1 MRAPLPAV
9 ALLALL
15 AVSATSSLGAPPGPP
30 VTRAFA
36 WDVTAVACG
45 GAPDG
50 LCLAYDGRIPG
61 PTLDVNLGDTV
72 VITLR
77 NRIAETLPEGAPS
90 HLASTPV
97 SFHVHGTSI
106 SADNDGVLAHE
117 GTRMV
122 ESVAHPNG
130 SFTYTFRAAF
140 KGTWHYHDHVLG
152 HDGAEGTA
160 RGLFGALVVR
170 SGAEPR
176 PTSTLDL
183 HVHDAGVNVGHGV
196 APLAPLAAGD
206 TAEFLLVGLGNRLWT
221 VTIADPAGV
230 ELARRVIGPGM
241 SESVIVP
248 ALEAGAYAWR
258 AQWGPFVHQG
268 EVVVT

>member
-1 MRAPLPAV
+1 MRAPLPLVALI
-9 ALLALL
+9 ALLAL
-15 AVSATSSLGAPPGPP
+15 SATSSLGAPPGPP
-30 VTRAFA
+30 VTRTFV
-36 WDVTAVACG
+36 WDVTAASCA
-45 GAPDG
+45 GAADG
-50 LCLAYDGRIPG
+50 VCLAYDGQIPG

-72 VITLR
+72 VITLN
-77 NRIAETLPEGAPS
+77 NRIAETLPAGAPA

-106 SADNDGVLAHE
+106 AADNDGVLAHV
-117 GTRMV
+117 GTQMV
-122 ESVAHPNG
+122 ESVAHANG

-176 PTSTLDL
+176 PTSTIDV
-183 HVHDAGVNVGHGV
+183 HVHDSGVNVGEGV
-196 APLAPLAAGD
+196 APLVPLAAGD
-206 TAEFLLVGLGNRLWT
+206 RAEFLVVGLGNRVWT
-221 VTIADPAGV
+221 VTITDPLGV

-241 SESVIVP
+241 SEAVVVP
-248 ALEAGAYAWR
+248 QLMSGAYAWR
-258 AQWGPFVHQG
+258 AQWGPFVHSG
-268 EVVVT
+268 EVSVA